1 MSSAKDRLKALTSA
15 FVEKNNS
22 NGGGNQGT
30 PIWKKFYQF
39 WKMPDNTTAQ
49 VRFLPDRDEDS
60 NPLKFLVENLTHE
73 LVVNGQKKK
82 VPCLSMYGEA
92 CPICEHS
99 QKLYAEGNEDMG
111 KKYYKKRSYLGQV
124 LVIESP
130 FEYIDEKDEN
140 PGIVKLIDFGPKVF
154 KCIQTAFQSGDL
166 EEAPYEFKGGYNF
179 RIKKTKAGQWSDYG
193 TSSFSPK
200 QTDLEEEVIDA
211 VKAEL
216 YSLSEFR
223 EKHVSR
229 ASLEAMLLADQTGQ
243 ALHDSKESN
252 DTPVSTKESAP
263 AKVDSEDSEDS
274 TSSTTSNDSASSDKA
289 KSVLEQLRARAAA
302 KKAETE

>member
-1 MSSAKDRLKALTSA
+1 MSSAKDRLQALTSA
-15 FVEKNNS
+15 FAGKNNS
-22 NGGGNQGT
+22 AEGGNKA
-30 PIWKKFYQF
+30 PVWKKFYQF
-39 WKMPDNTTAQ
+39 WKMPDNTTAT
-49 VRFLPDRDEDS
+49 VRFLPDLDEDS

-99 QKLYAEGNEDMG
+99 QKLYSEGNEDMG

-124 LVIESP
+124 LVVESP

-216 YSLSEFR
+216 HSLSEFR
-223 EKHVSR
+223 EKYVSR

-243 ALHDSKESN
+243 ALQDSN
-252 DTPVSTKESAP
+252 DSGDTPAPAKESAP
-263 AKVDSEDSEDS
+263 AKSEQASDSGDSSTPQEDSGA
-274 TSSTTSNDSASSDKA
+274 SNKA

-302 KKAETE
+302 KKADAE

>member
-1 MSSAKDRLKALTSA
+1 MSSAKDRLQALTSA
-15 FVEKNNS
+15 FAGKNNS
-22 NGGGNQGT
+22 AEGGNKA
-30 PIWKKFYQF
+30 PVWKKFYQF
-39 WKMPDNTTAQ
+39 WKMPDNTTAT

-99 QKLYAEGNEDMG
+99 QKLYSEGNEDMG

-124 LVIESP
+124 LVVESP

-216 YSLSEFR
+216 HSLSEFR
-223 EKHVSR
+223 EKYVSR

-243 ALHDSKESN
+243 ALQDSN
-252 DTPVSTKESAP
+252 DSGDTPAPAKESAP
-263 AKVDSEDSEDS
+263 AKSEQASDSGDSSTPQEDSGA
-274 TSSTTSNDSASSDKA
+274 SNKA

-302 KKAETE
+302 KKADAE

>member
-1 MSSAKDRLKALTSA
+1 MSTAKDRLLALTSA
-15 FVEKNNS
+15 FAGKNNS
-22 NGGGNQGT
+22 AEGGNKA
-30 PIWKKFYQF
+30 PVWKKFYQF
-39 WKMPDNTTAQ
+39 WKMPDNTTATI
-49 VRFLPDRDEDS
+49 RFLPDRDEDS

-82 VPCLSMYGEA
+82 VPCLSMYGES

-124 LVIESP
+124 LVVESP

-166 EEAPYEFKGGYNF
+166 EEAPYEYKGGYNF

-216 YSLSEFR
+216 HSLSEFR
-223 EKHVSR
+223 EKYVSR

-243 ALHDSKESN
+243 ALQESN
-252 DTPVSTKESAP
+252 DSGDTPAPAKESAP
-263 AKVDSEDSEDS
+263 AKSESNSDSGD
-274 TSSTTSNDSASSDKA
+274 SSTPQEESGTSNKA

-302 KKAETE
+302 KKADAE

>member
-1 MSSAKDRLKALTSA
+1 MSSAKDRLQALTSA
-15 FVEKNNS
+15 FAGKNNS
-22 NGGGNQGT
+22 AGGNQGT
-30 PIWKKFYQF
+30 PVWKKFYQF
-39 WKMPDNTTAQ
+39 WKMPDNTTAT

-124 LVIESP
+124 LVVESP

-216 YSLSEFR
+216 HSLSEYR
-223 EKHVSR
+223 EKYVSR

-243 ALHDSKESN
+243 ALQESN
-252 DTPVSTKESAP
+252 DSGDTPAPAKESAP
-263 AKVDSEDSEDS
+263 AKSESTNSDSGDSSAPQEDSGA
-274 TSSTTSNDSASSDKA
+274 SNKA

-302 KKAETE
+302 KKADAE

>member
-1 MSSAKDRLKALTSA
+1 MSSAKDRLQALTSA
-15 FVEKNNS
+15 FAGKNNS
-22 NGGGNQGT
+22 AGGNQGT
-30 PIWKKFYQF
+30 PVWKKFYQF
-39 WKMPDNTTAQ
+39 WKMPDNTTAT

-124 LVIESP
+124 LVVESP

-216 YSLSEFR
+216 HSLSEYR
-223 EKHVSR
+223 EKYVSR

-243 ALHDSKESN
+243 ALQESN
-252 DTPVSTKESAP
+252 DSGDTPAPAKESAP
-263 AKVDSEDSEDS
+263 AKSESTDSDSGDSSAPQEDSGA
-274 TSSTTSNDSASSDKA
+274 SNKA

-302 KKAETE
+302 KKADAE